1 METRKLNWKR
11 INVGPVKEPIIEYLE
26 KLFDEELAKGN
37 RLRVAVG
44 TDSQKSGKGYKF
56 ATVILVMAE
65 KSLGFEK
72 DGTEIFKGNGGM
84 VIGATFWEEMK
95 ASTTAKKHREI
106 EVLNRRMILEVSK
119 SIEVAY
125 EIAPLLDLYGIKL
138 EIHADINPD
147 PERGLSNGALSEAVG
162 YILGMGYDFKV
173 KPEAWAASKA
183 ADNLC

>member
-1 METRKLNWKR
+1 MNWKR
-11 INVGPVKEPIIEYLE
+11 VNEGSIKEPLLDYLE
-26 KLFDEELAKGN
+26 KLFDNEIAKGN
-37 RLRVAVG
+37 RLKVAVG
-44 TDSQKSGKGYKF
+44 TDSQKSGRGYKF
-56 ATVILVMAE
+56 ATVILIMTE

-72 DGTEIFKGNGGM
+72 DGTEIFKGNGAM
-84 VIGATFWEEMK
+84 ILGATFWEEMK
-95 ASTTAKKHREI
+95 ASTKAKKHREI
-106 EVLNRRMILEVSK
+106 EVLNQRMILEVSK

-138 EIHADINPD
+138 EIHADINPAPD
-147 PERGLSNGALSEAVG
+147 AGLSNGALSEAVG